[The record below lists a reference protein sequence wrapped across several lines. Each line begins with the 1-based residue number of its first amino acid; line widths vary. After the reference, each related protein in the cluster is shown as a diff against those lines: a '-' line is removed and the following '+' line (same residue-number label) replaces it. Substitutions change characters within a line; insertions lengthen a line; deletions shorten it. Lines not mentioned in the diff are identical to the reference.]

1 PTNSIDYA
9 KVSATTA
16 LTVTQITPLI
26 TWAAPTS
33 IADGTTLAGVLGAS
47 AKNGS
52 TAVPGTYAY
61 TNGTT
66 AVTSATVLPAGSY
79 TLQVTFT
86 PTDTTDYAT
95 ATSSA
100 TLTVTKTAPAISWPA
115 PTSIA
120 YGTTLSGVLNASATN
135 ASTAVAGTYAY
146 TNGAAAVTAATVLPA
161 GSYTLQVTFTP
172 TDTTDYSTAT
182 ATATLK
188 VTQITPAIS
197 WSPASVGY
205 GTTLSG
211 VLNASATNASTA
223 VPGAYAYTNGAA
235 AVTAAT
241 VLPAGTYTL
250 QVTFTPTDTTDY
262 STATATTALTVTQI
276 VPVITWPAPAAIA
289 DGTALSS
296 VQLNATSSVPGA
308 FVYSPA
314 AGTVLPVGQATLQV
328 TFTPT
333 DTTDYAIATSTVQ
346 LVVNS
351 AVAPDTAANFT
362 VTVNPTLTI
371 AGGASG
377 SAILNIIPIGGFN
390 NSLQLSCS
398 GLPANS
404 TCTFSPAAVT
414 PNGTTVNVG
423 LTIATD
429 VQTSSLAMPST
440 SPWTTLT
447 ILRGGSGFGGLL
459 ALCFLP
465 RRKTRAGWRTFLQ
478 TIVVVAA
485 LGVGMSALGCGS
497 PLSGSEAGVSAG
509 AQLGANASSGTPAG
523 SSTVTVTA
531 STGTPGGTSHS
542 ANLTLTVTD

>member
-1 PTNSIDYA
+1 M
-9 KVSATTA
+9 
-16 LTVTQITPLI
+16 
-26 TWAAPTS
+26 
-33 IADGTTLAGVLGAS
+33 
-47 AKNGS
+47 
-52 TAVPGTYAY
+52 
-61 TNGTT
+61 
-66 AVTSATVLPAGSY
+66 
-79 TLQVTFT
+79 
-86 PTDTTDYAT
+86 
-95 ATSSA
+95 
-100 TLTVTKTAPAISWPA
+100 
-115 PTSIA
+115 
-120 YGTTLSGVLNASATN
+120 
-135 ASTAVAGTYAY
+135 
-146 TNGAAAVTAATVLPA
+146 
-161 GSYTLQVTFTP
+161 TFTP

-182 ATATLK
+182 AT
-188 VTQITPAIS
+188 
-197 WSPASVGY
+197 
-205 GTTLSG
+205 
-211 VLNASATNASTA
+211 ST
-223 VPGAYAYTNGAA
+223 
-235 AVTAAT
+235 
-241 VLPAGTYTL
+241 
-250 QVTFTPTDTTDY
+250 
-262 STATATTALTVTQI
+262 LTVTQI
-276 VPVITWPAPAAIA
+276 VPAITWPAPAAIA

-296 VQLNATSSVPGA
+296 VQLNATSSVPGT
-308 FVYSPA
+308 FVYNPA
-314 AGTVLPVGQATLQV
+314 AGTVLPVGETTLQV

-333 DTTDYAIATSTVQ
+333 DTTDYATATSTVQ

-362 VTVNPTLTI
+362 MTVNPALTI

-377 SAILNIIPIGGFN
+377 SAALNITPIGGFN
-390 NSLQLSCS
+390 NPLQLSCS

-429 VQTSSLAMPST
+429 VQTVSLATPST

-465 RRKTRAGWRTFLQ
+465 RRKTRAAWRTFLQ
-478 TIVVVAA
+478 TIVVVTA

-497 PLSGSEAGVSAG
+497 PLSGRGAGVSAG